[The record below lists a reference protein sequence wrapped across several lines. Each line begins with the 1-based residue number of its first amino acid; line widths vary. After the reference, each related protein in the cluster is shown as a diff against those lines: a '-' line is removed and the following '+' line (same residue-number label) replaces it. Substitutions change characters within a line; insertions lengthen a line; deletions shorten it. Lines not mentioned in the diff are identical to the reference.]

1 MSGSVLDAITMER
14 RGIPSA
20 PIGTEM
26 LVVTTGRGMAKIQGV
41 PDFPIVSLVL
51 SGGNMTGWRNREELE
66 KMAQQ
71 AAPQVERI
79 LLGKGSDV

>member
-26 LVVTTGRGMAKIQGV
+26 LVMTTGRGMAKIQGI
-41 PDFPIVSLVL
+41 PDFPIVSLVR
-51 SGGNMTGWRNREELE
+51 SGGNMTGWRDQEEIE

-71 AAPQVERI
+71 AASQVERI
-79 LLGKGSDV
+79 LLGTG

>member
-14 RGIPSA
+14 RGIASA
-20 PIGTEM
+20 PVGTELLAM
-26 LVVTTGRGMAKIQGV
+26 TTGRGMAKIQGV
-41 PDFPIVSLVL
+41 PDFPIVTVVAT
-51 SGGNMTGWRNREELE
+51 GGNMTGMRDEEEIE

-79 LLGKGSDV
+79 LLGKG

>member
-20 PIGTEM
+20 PIGTEK
-26 LVVTTGRGMAKIQGV
+26 LANTTGRGMARIQGV
-41 PDFPIVSLVL
+41 PDFPIVTLAHE
-51 SGGNMTGWRNREELE
+51 GGNMTGMRDLEEID
-66 KMAQQ
+66 KMARQ

-79 LLGKGSDV
+79 LLGKL

>member
-20 PIGTEM
+20 PVGTEKLAM
-26 LVVTTGRGMAKIQGV
+26 TTGRGMARIQGV
-41 PDFPIVSLVL
+41 PGFPIVSLTHD
-51 SGGNMTGWRNREELE
+51 GGNMTGWRDLEEIE

-79 LLGKGSDV
+79 LLGKG